1 MPHIS
6 LQNVTKLFGEDTIA
20 LDDVSIEITAGEF
33 VVILGP
39 SGAGKST
46 LLRILNGLTEPTT
59 GTAQIGG
66 SPVSESGSDVGM
78 VFQMHYLIE
87 SLSAY
92 RNALTGALSRTT
104 NLKSILTLNQTD
116 DKRAALRALDTVGL
130 LKDAEQ
136 RAGTMSGGQKQR
148 VGIARALVQNPSLL
162 LADEPVSSLDPKAA
176 RDVMR
181 YMKQAARERELTT
194 VASLHQVNIAREFG
208 DRFIGVRDGTVIF
221 DGSRAELS
229 MDVIDDLYYAG
240 SESTPVSHGDIEGQ
254 GEGLTKP
261 DDTSVSSDM
270 ETTSGRDHSTG
281 TDTGTDT
288 ETDTETDTGEAQL

>member
-1 MPHIS
+1 MPHVS

-281 TDTGTDT
+281 TDTD
-288 ETDTETDTGEAQL
+288 TDTETDTGEAQL

>member
-1 MPHIS
+1 MPHVS

-194 VASLHQVNIAREFG
+194 VASLNQVNIAREFG

-288 ETDTETDTGEAQL
+288 ETDTGEAQL

>member
-1 MPHIS
+1 
-6 LQNVTKLFGEDTIA
+6 
-20 LDDVSIEITAGEF
+20 
-33 VVILGP
+33 
-39 SGAGKST
+39 
-46 LLRILNGLTEPTT
+46 
-59 GTAQIGG
+59 
-66 SPVSESGSDVGM
+66 
-78 VFQMHYLIE
+78 
-87 SLSAY
+87 
-92 RNALTGALSRTT
+92 
-104 NLKSILTLNQTD
+104 
-116 DKRAALRALDTVGL
+116 
-130 LKDAEQ
+130 
-136 RAGTMSGGQKQR
+136 
-148 VGIARALVQNPSLL
+148 
-162 LADEPVSSLDPKAA
+162 
-176 RDVMR
+176 MR

-281 TDTGTDT
+281 TDTD
-288 ETDTETDTGEAQL
+288 TDTETDTGEAQL